1 MLIIGAATFPI
12 NGSAYYVSSEYGV
25 DWYLIVG
32 RLIYGIGESGS
43 QVESKKCDLRSP
55 IRFRFVVCRR
65 GRNDSVVCRG
75 ESTGEVSHI
84 TLSSS

>member
-43 QVESKKCDLRSP
+43 QVGSK
-55 IRFRFVVCRR
+55 
-65 GRNDSVVCRG
+65 
-75 ESTGEVSHI
+75 
-84 TLSSS
+84 

>member
-32 RLIYGIGESGS
+32 RLIYGIGESGI
-43 QVESKKCDLRSP
+43 QVESK
-55 IRFRFVVCRR
+55 
-65 GRNDSVVCRG
+65 
-75 ESTGEVSHI
+75 
-84 TLSSS
+84 